1 MLKRM
6 ADQQLDMIGRVPL
19 FQGLNGKHLRSITEK
34 GRRVSFE
41 TGEKIVRKGEPG
53 DGLYLILKGDVEV
66 RSGNRVLAT
75 IGKDNFFG
83 EIALLDKKPRSADI
97 VAVSPTTCLLITANS
112 FERTIQKEPKIVF
125 GIMKE
130 LSRRLRGA
138 DMRAG

>member
-1 MLKRM
+1 M
-6 ADQQLDMIGRVPL
+6 ADQQLDMINRVPL
-19 FQGLNGKHLRSITEK
+19 FQGLNGKHLRSISEK

-53 DGLYLILKGDVEV
+53 DGLYLILEGDVEV

-75 IGKDNFFG
+75 IGKNNFFG

-97 VAVSPTTCLLITANS
+97 VAVSPTTCFLITANS

-138 DMRAG
+138 DMRAA